1 MRKTANREAWSVWVQ
16 EQSASGLSIRAWC
29 AREGLTVSAFQYWRK
44 CVSTPSAPT
53 TKLIALP
60 ELGRQGEPALEVRT
74 PQGYVIR
81 IASQTQLGWLGGL
94 LEVLR

>member
-1 MRKTANREAWSVWVQ
+1 MKKAANREAWSAWVQ
-16 EQSASGLSIRAWC
+16 EQSASGMSIRAWC
-29 AREGLTVSAFQYWRK
+29 AKEGVTVSAFQYWRK

-53 TKLIALP
+53 TLIALP
-60 ELGRQGEPALEVRT
+60 EIGRPGEPALELRT

-81 IASQTQLGWLGGL
+81 IASQAQLGLLGGV